1 MYTNPKVY
9 EKNIVFAKI
18 YKLSFIYRAM
28 PTDIY
33 LVLVIATVSLI
44 VIGVIIYAL
53 YKAVKMLKTSLNDAR
68 EDSLPSPSNQIRNSN
83 HNVPRQ
89 RAEQNI
95 SASNS
100 SLPRSVS
107 MGGIT
112 PTGTARRGANIAA
125 LPFFQGEF
133 SRKYN

>member
-1 MYTNPKVY
+1 MIDNISVTNFYLYSKFLFLY
-9 EKNIVFAKI
+9 
-18 YKLSFIYRAM
+18 LHCRAM

-68 EDSLPSPSNQIRNSN
+68 EDSLPSSSNQIRNSN
-83 HNVPRQ
+83 QNVPR
-89 RAEQNI
+89 RGTEQNV

-107 MGGIT
+107 LGGIT
-112 PTGTARRGANIAA
+112 PTGTTRRGANIAA
-125 LPFFQGEF
+125 LPFFQGMH
-133 SRKYN
+133 S

>member
-1 MYTNPKVY
+1 
-9 EKNIVFAKI
+9 
-18 YKLSFIYRAM
+18 M

-53 YKAVKMLKTSLNDAR
+53 YKAVKMLKLSLNDAR
-68 EDSLPSPSNQIRNSN
+68 EDSLPVPNSQSRNDAQTTS
-83 HNVPRQ
+83 RGS
-89 RAEQNI
+89 AEINNSRSRH

-107 MGGIT
+107 SSGVT
-112 PTGTARRGANIAA
+112 PTGTARRGASIAA
-125 LPFFQGEF
+125 LPFFQGM
-133 SRKYN
+133 

>member
-1 MYTNPKVY
+1 MYHC
-9 EKNIVFAKI
+9 
-18 YKLSFIYRAM
+18 RAM

-68 EDSLPSPSNQIRNSN
+68 EDSLPAPSNQIRNSN
-83 HNVPRQ
+83 RNTTRQ
-89 RAEQNI
+89 GNEVNN
-95 SASNS
+95 SASNT

-107 MGGIT
+107 LGGIT
-112 PTGTARRGANIAA
+112 PTGTARRGTNIAA
-125 LPFFQGEF
+125 LPFFQGLF
-133 SRKYN
+133 NLR